1 MSDKTNEE
9 KLRILKERLATIQ
22 QKEETNHTKEV
33 EKDKPVAPVFE
44 EDLVNERKPESDST
58 KKKSSAWKI
67 IFFLIL
73 FSSLGGFGYYFYN
86 NDFKI
91 EPTIDNIKEDFDT
104 LSKEALSF
112 FEEEEDDD
120 DERKKKKKTD
130 NDQLED
136 VIYNKSSFDGNFI
149 IVLNTFDEKELA
161 NAESQNLTE
170 TGYNCN
176 VLQLSGV
183 SNSDKEIFQTYIQ
196 GKNIGVGFETKKE
209 ARHYLNSTE
218 LISEGS
224 VFKLQ

>member
-22 QKEETNHTKEV
+22 QKKETNHTEEV
-33 EKDKPVAPVFE
+33 KKDKPVAPVFE

-58 KKKSSAWKI
+58 KKKGSAWKI

-104 LSKEALSF
+104 ISKEALSF
-112 FEEEEDDD
+112 FEEEEEEEEEEDS
-120 DERKKKKKTD
+120 
-130 NDQLED
+130 DQLED

-161 NAESQNLTE
+161 NSEAQNLIE
-170 TGYNCN
+170 KGYNCD

-183 SNSDKEIFQTYIQ
+183 SNSEEEIFQTYIQ
-196 GKNIGVGFETKKE
+196 GKNIGIGFEREEE
-209 ARHYLNSTE
+209 AMHYLNSTE

-224 VFKLQ
+224 IFKLQ

>member
-22 QKEETNHTKEV
+22 QKKETNYTEEV
-33 EKDKPVAPVFE
+33 KKDKPVAPVFE

-58 KKKSSAWKI
+58 RKKSSAWKI

-73 FSSLGGFGYYFYN
+73 FAFFGGIGYYSYN
-86 NDFKI
+86 NDFKMD
-91 EPTIDNIKEDFDT
+91 PTIENIKKDFDDMYVS
-104 LSKEALSF
+104 LFGNDNKD
-112 FEEEEDDD
+112 EDDK
-120 DERKKKKKTD
+120 EKKKKKKK
-130 NDQLED
+130 

-161 NAESQNLTE
+161 NAEAQNLTE
-170 TGYNCN
+170 TGYNCD

-183 SNSDKEIFQTYIQ
+183 SNSEKEIFQTYIQ
-196 GKNIGVGFETKKE
+196 GKNIGIGFEREEE
-209 ARHYLNSTE
+209 AMHYLNSTE

-224 VFKLQ
+224 IFKLQ